1 MLKLLKVRN
10 YALLEDLMLDFEP
23 GLTVITGETGAGKS
37 MIVEAI
43 AVLCGEPIEEV
54 AIRSGRE
61 FTEITGVFEPR
72 PELRAQLR
80 ELGIDADGD
89 LIVRRRAERGRRQLA
104 FVNDQVV
111 SLNRLKEIAR
121 ASLDLVGQY
130 ENLSLFYPK
139 HHLVLLDAYAGLR
152 DQRQEYRDRYQSLRE
167 VRIRLQQL
175 TDADQVKSE
184 RVDLLRHEIN
194 EIERNGLRPG
204 EEEDLGREK
213 TLLASGE
220 RRAALAGELVA
231 ELYESEGGAYG
242 RLGRARKLLDE
253 LARLDPALQELR
265 DRTEDLVAAADD
277 IYRQVAGYRERI
289 DFSADR
295 LEEVLARLD
304 EISRLKKK
312 YGATPEKI
320 TQYLTDARQE
330 LAAVENRDEE
340 IKKAQDQ
347 VSELERVA
355 GGIADKLSAQRRS
368 AAKGLRKKIR
378 ETLDRLGMD
387 KADFSVN
394 IQTGELNDNGRD
406 EVEFYIAPNL
416 GEELKPLRKIASG
429 GEISRITL
437 ALKTILSEADEV
449 PTIIFDE
456 VDIGIGGGIAEAVGE
471 LLATVSREHQ
481 IICVTHLA
489 QISVF
494 ARHHW
499 LVKKEVQNRETT
511 ATVVKLDDAAR
522 AAEIA
527 RMIGG
532 KEITRKTREHAAEF
546 LQKVRHR

>member
-1 MLKLLKVRN
+1 MLKLIKVRN
-10 YALLEDLMLDFEP
+10 YALFEDLMLDFEP

-37 MIVEAI
+37 MVVEAI
-43 AVLCGEPIEEV
+43 AALCGEPIEEV

-89 LIVRRRAERGRRQLA
+89 LIIRRRAERGRRQLA

-139 HHLVLLDAYAGLR
+139 HHLILLDAYAGLR
-152 DQRQEYRDRYQSLRE
+152 DQRQVYRERYQSLRE
-167 VRIRLQQL
+167 MRTRLQQL
-175 TDADQVKSE
+175 TNADRVKSE
-184 RVDLLRHEIN
+184 RVDLLRYEIN
-194 EIERNGLRPG
+194 EIERAGLRPG

-213 TLLASGE
+213 ILLASGE
-220 RRAALAGELVA
+220 RRAALAEELVA
-231 ELYESEGGAYG
+231 ELYESEGGAYD

-253 LARLDPALQELR
+253 LVRLDPALEELR
-265 DRTEDLVAAADD
+265 GRAEALVAAADD
-277 IYRQVAGYRERI
+277 VYRQVSGYRERI
-289 DFSADR
+289 DFSAER

-304 EISRLKKK
+304 EITRLKKK

-320 TQYLTDARQE
+320 AQYLTDARRE
-330 LAAVENRDEE
+330 LTAVENRDEE
-340 IKKAQDQ
+340 INKAQDQ

-355 GGIADKLSAQRRS
+355 GGIADKLSAHRRS

-406 EVEFYIAPNL
+406 EVEFYIAPNP

-499 LVKKEVQNRETT
+499 LVKKQVQNRETT

-546 LQKVRHR
+546 LQKVRNR

>member
-23 GLTVITGETGAGKS
+23 GLTVIAGETGAGKS

-43 AVLCGEPIEEV
+43 AALCGEPIEEV

-139 HHLVLLDAYAGLR
+139 HHLILLDAYAGLR

-167 VRIRLQQL
+167 VRARLQQL
-175 TDADQVKSE
+175 TDADRVKSE

-194 EIERNGLRPG
+194 EIERAGLRPG
-204 EEEDLGREK
+204 EEEDLSREK
-213 TLLASGE
+213 ALLASGE
-220 RRAALAGELVA
+220 RRAALAEELVA

-242 RLGRARKLLDE
+242 RLSRARKLLDE

-265 DRTEDLVAAADD
+265 DRAEALVVAADD
-277 IYRQVAGYRERI
+277 VYRQVAGYRGRI
-289 DFSADR
+289 DFSAER

-320 TQYLTDARQE
+320 AQYLTDARRE

-340 IKKAQDQ
+340 IKKAQDRID
-347 VSELERVA
+347 ELERVA

-368 AAKGLRKKIR
+368 AAKGLRKRIR

-406 EVEFYIAPNL
+406 EVEFYIAPNP

-499 LVKKEVQNRETT
+499 LVKKQVQNRETT